1 MFNAIEFKAKIRQ
14 GVIEITD
21 EYKQDLKE
29 DNEVQVIVIK
39 QSKKISKTGIIS
51 KLTQNPI
58 AVKGIRQLTR
68 DDIYEL

>member
-14 GVIEITD
+14 GVIEIPE

-39 QSKKISKTGIIS
+39 QSKKISKTGMIS

>member
-1 MFNAIEFKAKIRQ
+1 MLNTIEFKAKIRQ
-14 GVIEITD
+14 GVIEIPE

-39 QSKKISKTGIIS
+39 QSKKISKTGIIFE
-51 KLTQNPI
+51 LTQNPI
-58 AVKGIRQLTR
+58 AVKGIRQLTL